1 MEYELMEIATKCP
14 ICESLGNAV
23 PVYPSNVDETS
34 FSTEIF
40 SARRLPDRRHY
51 QWVRCN
57 KCTLLRSDPVL
68 DVDLEKLY
76 VESTFD
82 YSTEVDGLKKTYFNL
97 VKRALGG
104 KKFKKSIF
112 EVGGGNGFF
121 LEAAKDGGFAT
132 VAGVEPSTEAIKAAR
147 SDIAPHMIASMMK
160 AGVLADNSFEVGT
173 MFHTLDH
180 LTDPVSTLKNCA
192 AALQTGGVFV
202 VAIHNERS
210 WSARLMGER
219 SPIIDV
225 EHTHLY
231 TRKSGEALFKKIGF
245 IDVRSGA
252 YNNHYSLA
260 YILHLIPISRSFR
273 KRVLES
279 PIGTLLS
286 KIKVIVPLGNMWVA
300 GTKP

>member
-1 MEYELMEIATKCP
+1 MEIATKCP
-14 ICESLGNAV
+14 ICETLNNSV
-23 PVYPSNVDETS
+23 SVYPSNVDAHS
-34 FSTEIF
+34 FSTEVF

-57 KCTLLRSDPVL
+57 SCTLLRSDPVL
-68 DVDLEKLY
+68 DVNLEQLY

-82 YSTEVDGLKKTYFNL
+82 YSTEIDGLKKTYFNL
-97 VKRALGG
+97 VMRALGS
-104 KKFKKSIF
+104 KQLRKSIF

-121 LEAAKDGGFAT
+121 LEAAKDGGFKS

-147 SDIAPHMIASMMK
+147 SDIKPHMIASMMK
-160 AGVLADNSFEVGT
+160 SGVLQNDSFEVGA

-180 LTDPVSTLKNCA
+180 LTDPVSTLRDCFS
-192 AALQTGGVFV
+192 ALQPGGVFI
-202 VAIHNERS
+202 VAVHNERS

-231 TRKSGEALFKKIGF
+231 TRKTGEALFQKIGF
-245 IDVRSGA
+245 VEVKSGA
-252 YNNHYSLA
+252 YSNHYSLA
-260 YILHLIPISRSFR
+260 YILHLIPISRAFR
-273 KRVLES
+273 KKVLES
-279 PIGTLLS
+279 SLGLLLS

>member
-1 MEYELMEIATKCP
+1 MEIATKCP

-104 KKFKKSIF
+104 KNFKKSIF

-121 LEAAKDGGFAT
+121 LEAAKDGGFAS
-132 VAGVEPSTEAIKAAR
+132 VAGVEPSTEAINAAR
-147 SDIAPHMIASMMK
+147 ADIKPHMIASMMK
-160 AGVLADNSFEVGT
+160 PGVLADNSFEVGT

-180 LTDPVSTLKNCA
+180 LTDPVSTLKDCA
-192 AALQTGGVFV
+192 DALQKGGVFV

-286 KIKVIVPLGNMWVA
+286 KIKVVVPLGNMWVA
-300 GTKP
+300 GTKA

>member
-1 MEYELMEIATKCP
+1 MEIATKCP
-14 ICESLGNAV
+14 ICETLDNSKS
-23 PVYPSNVDETS
+23 VYPSNVDEKS
-34 FSTEIF
+34 FSTEVF

-57 KCTLLRSDPVL
+57 SCTLLRSDPIL

-82 YSTEVDGLKKTYFNL
+82 YSTEVDGLKKTYFKL
-97 VKRALGG
+97 VLKALGN
-104 KKFKKSIF
+104 KKLRDSIF

-121 LEAAKDGGFAT
+121 LEAAKDGGFKN
-132 VAGVEPSTEAIKAAR
+132 VAGVEPSTEAINAAR
-147 SDIAPHMIASMMK
+147 EDIKPFMIASMMK
-160 AGVLADNSFEVGT
+160 ANVLPNNSFEVGT

-180 LTDPVSTLKNCA
+180 LTDPVSTLRDCF
-192 AALQTGGVFV
+192 AALKPGGVFV
-202 VAIHNERS
+202 VAVHNERS

-231 TRKSGEALFKKIGF
+231 TRSSGEALFKKIGF
-245 IDVRSGA
+245 VEVKSGA

-260 YILHLIPISRSFR
+260 YILHLIPISRTFR
-273 KRVLES
+273 KKVLES
-279 PIGTLLS
+279 SLGNLLS
-286 KIKVIVPLGNMWVA
+286 KIKVVVPLGNMWIA

>member
-14 ICESLGNAV
+14 ICESLGNAA

-147 SDIAPHMIASMMK
+147 VDIAPHMIASMMK

>member
-1 MEYELMEIATKCP
+1 MEIATKCP

-23 PVYPSNVDETS
+23 PVYKSNVDESS

-97 VKRALGG
+97 VKKALAE

-121 LEAAKDGGFAT
+121 LEAAKDGGFAS
-132 VAGVEPSTEAIKAAR
+132 VAGVEPSTEAIAAAR
-147 SDIAPHMIASMMK
+147 SDIKPHMMASMMK

-180 LTDPVSTLKNCA
+180 LTDPVSTLKDCMN
-192 AALQTGGVFV
+192 ALQPGGVFI
-202 VAIHNERS
+202 VAVHNERS

-231 TRKSGEALFKKIGF
+231 TRKSGEALFKKVGF
-245 IDVRSGA
+245 IDVRSSA

-279 PIGTLLS
+279 PIGTLLG
-286 KIKVIVPLGNMWVA
+286 KIKVVVPLGNMWVA

>member
-1 MEYELMEIATKCP
+1 MEIATKCP
-14 ICESLGNAV
+14 ICETLNNSV
-23 PVYPSNVDETS
+23 SVYPSNVDDQS
-34 FSTEIF
+34 FSTEVF

-57 KCTLLRSDPVL
+57 SCTLLRSDPVL

-82 YSTEVDGLKKTYFNL
+82 YSTEIEGLKKTYFKL
-97 VKRALGG
+97 VTRALG
-104 KKFKKSIF
+104 KRQLRNSIF

-121 LEAAKDGGFAT
+121 LEAAKDGGFQL
-132 VAGVEPSTEAIKAAR
+132 VAGVEPSTEAIAASR
-147 SDIAPHMIASMMK
+147 SDIKPHMIASMMK
-160 AGVLADNSFEVGT
+160 SGVLPQNSFEVGT

-180 LTDPVSTLKNCA
+180 LTDPVSTLSDCFT
-192 AALQTGGVFV
+192 ALKPGGVFI
-202 VAIHNERS
+202 VAVHNERS

-231 TRKSGEALFKKIGF
+231 TRKSGEVLFKKIGF
-245 IDVRSGA
+245 IDVNSGA

-260 YILHLIPISRSFR
+260 YIFHLIPISRALR
-273 KRVLES
+273 KKVLES
-279 PIGTLLS
+279 FIGNFLS
-286 KIKVIVPLGNMWVA
+286 KVKVVVPLGNMWIA
-300 GTKP
+300 GTKPQN

>member
-1 MEYELMEIATKCP
+1 MEIATKCP

-34 FSTEIF
+34 FSTEVF

-51 QWVRCN
+51 QWVRC
-57 KCTLLRSDPVL
+57 KSCTLLRSDPVL

-82 YSTEVDGLKKTYFNL
+82 YSTEIDGLKKTYLKL
-97 VKRALGG
+97 VNKALKG
-104 KKFKKSIF
+104 KSFKKSIF

-121 LEAAKDGGFAT
+121 LEAAKDSHFAEVT
-132 VAGVEPSTEAIKAAR
+132 GVEPSTEAINAAR
-147 SDIAPHMIASMMK
+147 ADIKPHMIASMMK
-160 AGVLADNSFEVGT
+160 DGVLKENSFEVGA

-180 LTDPVSTLKNCA
+180 LSDPVTTLKDCLR
-192 AALQTGGVFV
+192 ALEPGGVFV

-231 TRKSGEALFKKIGF
+231 TLKSGEALFRKIGF
-245 IDVRSGA
+245 TDVRSGA

-260 YILHLIPISRSFR
+260 YILHLIPISRTLR
-273 KRVLES
+273 KRILES
-279 PIGTLLS
+279 FMGSVLS
-286 KIKVIVPLGNMWVA
+286 KIKVVLPLGNMWVA
-300 GTKP
+300 GAKP

>member
-1 MEYELMEIATKCP
+1 MEIATKCP
-14 ICESLGNAV
+14 ICETLGNAV
-23 PVYPSNVDETS
+23 PVYPSNVDESS

-97 VKRALGG
+97 VKRALAG
-104 KKFKKSIF
+104 KKLTKSIF

-121 LEAAKDGGFAT
+121 LEAAKDGGFAQ
-132 VAGVEPSTEAIKAAR
+132 VAGVEPSTEAINAAR
-147 SDIAPHMIASMMK
+147 ADIKPHMIASMMK
-160 AGVLADNSFEVGT
+160 SGVLAPNSFEVGT

-180 LTDPVSTLKNCA
+180 LTDPVATLKDCA
-192 AALQTGGVFV
+192 DALQSGGVFV

-231 TRKSGEALFKKIGF
+231 TRKSGEALFRKIGL

-260 YILHLIPISRSFR
+260 YILHLIPISRTFR

-279 PIGTLLS
+279 PVGTLLS
-286 KIKVIVPLGNMWVA
+286 KIKVVVPLGNMWVA

>member
-1 MEYELMEIATKCP
+1 MEIATKCP
-14 ICESLGNAV
+14 ICESLGNAA

-34 FSTEIF
+34 FSTEVF

-51 QWVRCN
+51 QWVRC
-57 KCTLLRSDPVL
+57 KSCTLLRSDPVL

-82 YSTEVDGLKKTYFNL
+82 YSTEIDGLKKTYLKL
-97 VKRALGG
+97 VNKALKG
-104 KKFKKSIF
+104 KSFKKSIF

-121 LEAAKDGGFAT
+121 LEAAKDAHFAQVT
-132 VAGVEPSTEAIKAAR
+132 GVEPSTEAINAAR
-147 SDIAPHMIASMMK
+147 ADIKPHMIASMMK
-160 AGVLADNSFEVGT
+160 DGVLKENSFEVGA

-180 LTDPVSTLKNCA
+180 LSDPVTTLKDCLR
-192 AALQTGGVFV
+192 ALEPGGVFV

-231 TRKSGEALFKKIGF
+231 TLKSGEALFRKIGF
-245 IDVRSGA
+245 TDVRSGA

-260 YILHLIPISRSFR
+260 YILHLIPISRTFR
-273 KRVLES
+273 KRILES
-279 PIGTLLS
+279 FMGSVLS
-286 KIKVIVPLGNMWVA
+286 KIKVVLPLGNMWVA
-300 GTKP
+300 GAKP

>member
-1 MEYELMEIATKCP
+1 MEIATKCP

-34 FSTEIF
+34 FSTEVF

-51 QWVRCN
+51 QWVRC
-57 KCTLLRSDPVL
+57 KSCTLLRSDPVL

-82 YSTEVDGLKKTYFNL
+82 YSTEIDGLKKTYLKL
-97 VKRALGG
+97 VNKALKG
-104 KKFKKSIF
+104 KSFKKSIF

-121 LEAAKDGGFAT
+121 LEAAKDSHFAQVT
-132 VAGVEPSTEAIKAAR
+132 GVEPSTEAINAAR
-147 SDIAPHMIASMMK
+147 ADIKPHMIASMMK
-160 AGVLADNSFEVGT
+160 DGVLKENSFEVGA

-180 LTDPVSTLKNCA
+180 LSDPVTTLKDCLR
-192 AALQTGGVFV
+192 ALEPGGVFV

-210 WSARLMGER
+210 WSARLMAER

-231 TRKSGEALFKKIGF
+231 TLKSGEALFRKIGF
-245 IDVRSGA
+245 TDVSSGA

-260 YILHLIPISRSFR
+260 YILHLIPISRTLR
-273 KRVLES
+273 KRILES
-279 PIGTLLS
+279 FMGSVLS
-286 KIKVIVPLGNMWVA
+286 KIKVVLPLGNMWVA
-300 GTKP
+300 GAKP

>member
-1 MEYELMEIATKCP
+1 MEIATKCP

-57 KCTLLRSDPVL
+57 QCTLLRSDPVL
-68 DVDLEKLY
+68 VVDLEKLY

-97 VKRALGG
+97 VKKALAG
-104 KKFKKSIF
+104 KNFKKSIF

-121 LEAAKDGGFAT
+121 LEAAKDGGFAN
-132 VAGVEPSTEAIKAAR
+132 VAGVEPSTEAIAAAR
-147 SDIAPHMIASMMK
+147 SDIKPHMIASMMK
-160 AGVLADNSFEVGT
+160 ADVLADNSFEVGT

-180 LTDPVSTLKNCA
+180 LTDPVSTLKDCMN
-192 AALQTGGVFV
+192 ALQKGGVFI

-210 WSARLMGER
+210 WSARLMRER

-260 YILHLIPISRSFR
+260 YILHLIPISRTFR

-279 PIGTLLS
+279 PVGTLLG
-286 KIKVIVPLGNMWVA
+286 KIKVVVPLGNMWVA

>member
-1 MEYELMEIATKCP
+1 MEIATKCP

-34 FSTEIF
+34 FSTEVF

-51 QWVRCN
+51 QWVRC
-57 KCTLLRSDPVL
+57 KSCTLLRSDPVL

-82 YSTEVDGLKKTYFNL
+82 YSTEIDGLKKTYLKL
-97 VKRALGG
+97 VNKALKG
-104 KKFKKSIF
+104 KSFRKSIF

-121 LEAAKDGGFAT
+121 LEAAKDSHFAEVT
-132 VAGVEPSTEAIKAAR
+132 GVEPSTEAINAAR
-147 SDIAPHMIASMMK
+147 ADIKPHMIASMMK
-160 AGVLADNSFEVGT
+160 DGVLKENSFEVGA

-180 LTDPVSTLKNCA
+180 LSDPVTTLKDCLR
-192 AALQTGGVFV
+192 ALEPGGVFV

-231 TRKSGEALFKKIGF
+231 TLKSGEALFRKIGF
-245 IDVRSGA
+245 TDVRSGA

-260 YILHLIPISRSFR
+260 YILHLIPISRTLR
-273 KRVLES
+273 KRILES
-279 PIGTLLS
+279 FMGSVLS
-286 KIKVIVPLGNMWVA
+286 KIKVVLPLGNMWVA
-300 GTKP
+300 GAKP

>member
-1 MEYELMEIATKCP
+1 MEIATKCP

-34 FSTEIF
+34 FSTEVF

-51 QWVRCN
+51 QWVRC
-57 KCTLLRSDPVL
+57 KSCTLLRSDPVL

-82 YSTEVDGLKKTYFNL
+82 YSTEIDGLKKTYLKL
-97 VKRALGG
+97 VNKALKG
-104 KKFKKSIF
+104 KSFKKSIF

-121 LEAAKDGGFAT
+121 LEAAKDSHFAQVT
-132 VAGVEPSTEAIKAAR
+132 GVEPSTEAINAAR
-147 SDIAPHMIASMMK
+147 ADIKPHMIASMMK
-160 AGVLADNSFEVGT
+160 DGVLKENSFEVGA

-180 LTDPVSTLKNCA
+180 LSDPVTTLKDCLR
-192 AALQTGGVFV
+192 ALEPGGVFV

-231 TRKSGEALFKKIGF
+231 TLKSGEALFRKIGF
-245 IDVRSGA
+245 TDVSSGA

-260 YILHLIPISRSFR
+260 YILHLIPISRSLR
-273 KRVLES
+273 KRILES
-279 PIGTLLS
+279 FMGSVLS
-286 KIKVIVPLGNMWVA
+286 KIKVVLPLGNMWVA
-300 GTKP
+300 GAKP

>member
-1 MEYELMEIATKCP
+1 MEIATKCP

-23 PVYPSNVDETS
+23 PVYPSNVDESS

-97 VKRALGG
+97 VEKALAE

-121 LEAAKDGGFAT
+121 LEAARDGGFAS
-132 VAGVEPSTEAIKAAR
+132 VAGIEPSTEAIAAAR
-147 SDIAPHMIASMMK
+147 SDIKPHMIASMMK

-180 LTDPVSTLKNCA
+180 LTDPVSTLKDCMN
-192 AALQTGGVFV
+192 ALQPGGVFI

-260 YILHLIPISRSFR
+260 YILHLIPISRTFR
-273 KRVLES
+273 KRVLKS
-279 PIGTLLS
+279 PIGTLLG
-286 KIKVIVPLGNMWVA
+286 KIKVVVPLGNMWVA

>member
-1 MEYELMEIATKCP
+1 MEIATKCP

-34 FSTEIF
+34 FSTEVF

-51 QWVRCN
+51 QWVRC
-57 KCTLLRSDPVL
+57 KSCTLLRSDPVL

-82 YSTEVDGLKKTYFNL
+82 YSTEIDGLKKTYLKL
-97 VKRALGG
+97 VNKALKG
-104 KKFKKSIF
+104 KSFKKSIF

-121 LEAAKDGGFAT
+121 LEAAKDSHFAQVT
-132 VAGVEPSTEAIKAAR
+132 GVEPSTEAINAAR
-147 SDIAPHMIASMMK
+147 ADIKPHMIASMMK
-160 AGVLADNSFEVGT
+160 DGVLKENSFEVGA

-180 LTDPVSTLKNCA
+180 LSDPVTTLKDCLR
-192 AALQTGGVFV
+192 ALEPGGVFV

-231 TRKSGEALFKKIGF
+231 TLKSGEALFRKIGF
-245 IDVRSGA
+245 TDVSSGA

-260 YILHLIPISRSFR
+260 YILHLIPISRTLR
-273 KRVLES
+273 KRILES
-279 PIGTLLS
+279 FMGSVLS
-286 KIKVIVPLGNMWVA
+286 KIKVVLPLGNMWVA
-300 GTKP
+300 GAKP

>member
-1 MEYELMEIATKCP
+1 MEIATKCP

-57 KCTLLRSDPVL
+57 ACTLLRSDPVL

-82 YSTEVDGLKKTYFNL
+82 YSTEVNGLKKTYFNL
-97 VKRALGG
+97 VKKALSG
-104 KKFKKSIF
+104 KNFKKSIF

-121 LEAAKDGGFAT
+121 LEAAKDGGFAS
-132 VAGVEPSTEAIKAAR
+132 VAGVEPSTEAIAAAR
-147 SDIAPHMIASMMK
+147 ADIKPHMIASMMK
-160 AGVLADNSFEVGT
+160 SGVLADNSFEVGA

-180 LTDPVSTLKNCA
+180 LTDPVSTLKDCMD
-192 AALQTGGVFV
+192 ALQKGGVFV

-260 YILHLIPISRSFR
+260 YILHLIPISRTFR

-279 PIGTLLS
+279 PIGTLLG
-286 KIKVIVPLGNMWVA
+286 KIKVVVPLGNMWVA

>member
-1 MEYELMEIATKCP
+1 MEIATKCP

-34 FSTEIF
+34 FSTEVF

-51 QWVRCN
+51 QWVRC
-57 KCTLLRSDPVL
+57 KSCTLLRSDPVL

-82 YSTEVDGLKKTYFNL
+82 YSTEIDGLKKTYLKL
-97 VKRALGG
+97 VNKALKG
-104 KKFKKSIF
+104 KSFRKSIF

-121 LEAAKDGGFAT
+121 LEAAKDSHFAQVT
-132 VAGVEPSTEAIKAAR
+132 GVEPSTEAINAAR
-147 SDIAPHMIASMMK
+147 ADIKPHMIASMMK
-160 AGVLADNSFEVGT
+160 DGVLKENSFEVGA

-180 LTDPVSTLKNCA
+180 LSDPVTTLKDCLR
-192 AALQTGGVFV
+192 ALEPGGVFV

-231 TRKSGEALFKKIGF
+231 TLKSGEALFRKIGF
-245 IDVRSGA
+245 TDVRSGA

-260 YILHLIPISRSFR
+260 YILHLIPISRTFR
-273 KRVLES
+273 KRILES
-279 PIGTLLS
+279 FMGSVLS
-286 KIKVIVPLGNMWVA
+286 KIKVVLPLGNMWVA
-300 GTKP
+300 GAKP

>member
-1 MEYELMEIATKCP
+1 MEIATKCP

-23 PVYPSNVDETS
+23 PVYPSNVDEMS
-34 FSTEIF
+34 FSTEVF

-51 QWVRCN
+51 QWVRC
-57 KCTLLRSDPVL
+57 KSCTLLRSDPVL

-82 YSTEVDGLKKTYFNL
+82 YSTEIDGLKKTYLKL
-97 VKRALGG
+97 VNKALKG
-104 KKFKKSIF
+104 KSFKKSIF

-121 LEAAKDGGFAT
+121 LEAAKDSHFAQVT
-132 VAGVEPSTEAIKAAR
+132 GVEPSTEAINAAR
-147 SDIAPHMIASMMK
+147 ADIKPHMIASMMK
-160 AGVLADNSFEVGT
+160 DGVLKENSFEVGA

-180 LTDPVSTLKNCA
+180 LSDPVTTLKDCLR
-192 AALQTGGVFV
+192 ALEPGGVFV

-231 TRKSGEALFKKIGF
+231 TLKSGEALFRKIGF
-245 IDVRSGA
+245 TDVSSGA

-260 YILHLIPISRSFR
+260 YILHLIPISRTLR
-273 KRVLES
+273 KRILES
-279 PIGTLLS
+279 FMGSVLS
-286 KIKVIVPLGNMWVA
+286 KIKVVLPLGNMWVA
-300 GTKP
+300 GAKP

>member
-1 MEYELMEIATKCP
+1 MEIATKCP

-34 FSTEIF
+34 FSTEVF

-51 QWVRCN
+51 QWVRC
-57 KCTLLRSDPVL
+57 KSCTLLRSDPVL

-82 YSTEVDGLKKTYFNL
+82 YSTEIDGLKKTYLKL
-97 VKRALGG
+97 VSKALKG
-104 KKFKKSIF
+104 KSFKKSIF

-121 LEAAKDGGFAT
+121 LEAAKDSHFAQVT
-132 VAGVEPSTEAIKAAR
+132 GVEPSTEAINAAR
-147 SDIAPHMIASMMK
+147 ADIKPHMIASMMK
-160 AGVLADNSFEVGT
+160 DGVLKENSFEVGA

-180 LTDPVSTLKNCA
+180 LSDPVTTLNDCLR
-192 AALQTGGVFV
+192 ALEPGGVFV

-231 TRKSGEALFKKIGF
+231 TLKSGEALFRKIGF
-245 IDVRSGA
+245 TDVRSGA

-260 YILHLIPISRSFR
+260 YILHLIPISRTFR
-273 KRVLES
+273 KRILES
-279 PIGTLLS
+279 FIGSVLS
-286 KIKVIVPLGNMWVA
+286 KIKVVLPLGNMWVA
-300 GTKP
+300 GAKPQAL

>member
-1 MEYELMEIATKCP
+1 MEIATKCP

-34 FSTEIF
+34 FSTEVF

-51 QWVRCN
+51 QWVRC
-57 KCTLLRSDPVL
+57 KSCTLLRSDPVL

-82 YSTEVDGLKKTYFNL
+82 YSTEIDGLKKTYLKL
-97 VKRALGG
+97 VNKALRG
-104 KKFKKSIF
+104 KSFRKSIF

-121 LEAAKDGGFAT
+121 LEAAKDSHFAQVT
-132 VAGVEPSTEAIKAAR
+132 GVEPSTEAINAAR
-147 SDIAPHMIASMMK
+147 ADIKPHMIASMMK
-160 AGVLADNSFEVGT
+160 DGVLKENSFEVGA

-180 LTDPVSTLKNCA
+180 LSDPVTTLKDCLR
-192 AALQTGGVFV
+192 ALEPGGVFV

-231 TRKSGEALFKKIGF
+231 TLKSGEALFRKIGF
-245 IDVRSGA
+245 TDVRSGA

-260 YILHLIPISRSFR
+260 YILHLIPISRTFR
-273 KRVLES
+273 KRILES
-279 PIGTLLS
+279 FMGSVLS
-286 KIKVIVPLGNMWVA
+286 KIKVVLPLGNMWVA
-300 GTKP
+300 GAKP

>member
-1 MEYELMEIATKCP
+1 MEIATKCP
-14 ICESLGNAV
+14 ICETLGNSV
-23 PVYPSNVDETS
+23 SVYPSNVDETS
-34 FSTEIF
+34 FSTEVF

-51 QWVRCN
+51 QWVRCK

-97 VKRALGG
+97 VNKALGS
-104 KKFKKSIF
+104 KNFSKSIF

-121 LEAAKDGGFAT
+121 LEAAKDGGFAS
-132 VAGVEPSTEAIKAAR
+132 VAGVEPSTEAINAAR
-147 SDIAPHMIASMMK
+147 SDIKPYMIASMMK
-160 AGVLADNSFEVGT
+160 SGVLKSNSFEVGT

-180 LTDPVSTLKNCA
+180 LSDPVATLKDCLD
-192 AALQTGGVFV
+192 ALEPGGVFV
-202 VAIHNERS
+202 VAIHNERA

-231 TRKSGEALFKKIGF
+231 TRKSGEALFRKVGF
-245 IDVRSGA
+245 TDVRSGS

-260 YILHLIPISRSFR
+260 YILHLIPISRAFR
-273 KRVLES
+273 KKVLES
-279 PIGTLLS
+279 WIGTLLG

-300 GTKP
+300 GAKP